1 MLFTEDLG
9 KNLELCMLRQE
20 SSAEKLRFWCG
31 EIDQEKLSERDSY
44 KKKTEILL
52 LSSLLKHYPDIEIEN
67 LTGESPDFIV
77 KINNKRIGLEISEII
92 NDLELKKKEIMINH
106 IFRDVEK
113 QLIEMQVEKGI
124 YHIDFSTHVTDFSQK
139 NLLVQEIISTI
150 KQLKKSKLIKT
161 IRRTPYKKGVLLVLD
176 YGMSLFDALEAEKI
190 LHIIE
195 KKNNKHFLYS
205 KKIDNCW
212 LILVSNMHNMSSR
225 YSYIH
230 EPEILNFVESPFQR
244 ILYLENLYSEMV
256 VIK

>member
-31 EIDQEKLSERDSY
+31 EIDQKRLSERDSY

-77 KINNKRIGLEISEII
+77 KINNIRIGLEISEVI

-113 QLIEMQVEKGI
+113 HLNDLKIERGI
-124 YHIDFSTHVTDFSQK
+124 YHIDFNTNVSDFSQK
-139 NLLVQEIISTI
+139 DQLVQEIICAI
-150 KQLKKSKLIKT
+150 KQSKKSKFINS

-190 LHIIE
+190 LQIIE
-195 KKNNKHFLYS
+195 KKNNKHFLYR

-212 LILVSNMHNMSSR
+212 LIIVSNMHNMASR